1 MVVGP
6 GGRAQVLP
14 DPDVDGVAAGA
25 GLAGVELL
33 LSPPV
38 DDDESPE
45 PLPDPVSLDEPLDVS
60 LEEDPADSAVLVV
73 EEDEDEPLRLS
84 VL

>member
-1 MVVGP
+1 
-6 GGRAQVLP
+6 VLP

-25 GLAGVELL
+25 GFTGVGLL

-38 DDDESPE
+38 DEVESLE
-45 PLPDPVSLDEPLDVS
+45 PLPDPLSLGEPLDVS

-73 EEDEDEPLRLS
+73 EDDEDEPLRLS